1 MEVRTRYWGVVEV
14 EEDRVVHFPEG
25 IPGFPEARRF
35 ALLGEPG
42 GVFLWLQSV
51 DCPEVALPVAD
62 PFTLF
67 ENYEVPLDPED
78 VELLSVTSPQEVA
91 VLVVVTVRSDP
102 LQATANLAAPILV
115 NTNRRLGRQK
125 VLADASYSVRHPLF
139 TTA

>member
-1 MEVRTRYWGVVEV
+1 MEVRTRHWGVVEV
-14 EEDRVVHFPEG
+14 ADDRVVHFPEG
-25 IPGFPEARRF
+25 LPGFPDSRRF

-42 GVFLWLQSV
+42 GLFLWLQSV
-51 DCPEVALPVAD
+51 DEPEVALPVVD
-62 PFTLF
+62 PFALF
-67 ENYEVPLDPED
+67 DDYEVPLDPAD

-115 NTNRRLGRQK
+115 NTARRLGRQK
-125 VLADASYSVRHPLF
+125 VLADSSYSVRHPLF